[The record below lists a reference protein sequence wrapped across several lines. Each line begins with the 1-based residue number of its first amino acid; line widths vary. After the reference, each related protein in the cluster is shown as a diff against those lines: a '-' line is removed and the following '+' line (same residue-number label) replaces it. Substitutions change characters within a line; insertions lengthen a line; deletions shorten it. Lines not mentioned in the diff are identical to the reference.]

1 MSTAIPISTE
11 PWSLREINLL
21 VLRHAM
27 QGDAAGMPDLQT
39 PYGVGHV
46 QSRRD
51 EDGMLVL
58 KLPYGTGYIQPACLT
73 EPMPTWQANDPVDIR
88 GQEAS
93 VIRVVYVRA
102 LATWAPELACCA
114 GRAIPPPHVATRDR
128 ATPQRHHG

>member
-1 MSTAIPISTE
+1 MSTTIPISTE

-51 EDGMLVL
+51 EDDMLVL

-73 EPMPTWQANDPVDIR
+73 EPMPTWQTNDPVDVR

-93 VIRVVYVRA
+93 IIRVVYVMRVSSCPASLPPSPGA
-102 LATWAPELACCA
+102 LLPSPDCC
-114 GRAIPPPHVATRDR
+114 T
-128 ATPQRHHG
+128 